1 MLNTNKPSMGVLNL
15 QRGEQRFNL
24 SRYPAAEALSYF
36 VKHYWIV
43 SWESR
48 DEEPF
53 MQHVVPNPCVN
64 LVIEPGKTL
73 IYAPSTQKF
82 TYPIYGQG
90 LVFGIKFKPGG
101 FYPFLQHS
109 VSSLLN
115 HPLEVSAILD
125 MNGPELE
132 HTILNLGDE
141 QHSMVKAMNEL
152 LLSKLPSQDE
162 QVLQIN
168 QIIDFISGDRDVSKV
183 DVVCD
188 HFQIHIR
195 KLQRL
200 FDQYVGICPKWV
212 IRLYRLQNAAEM
224 MDRQAPIDLSQ
235 LAMELGYHDQS
246 HFIKD
251 FKAVVGC
258 TPDEY
263 RRIVCS
269 SEILTI
275 S

>member
-1 MLNTNKPSMGVLNL
+1 MQNTNKPSMGVLNL
-15 QRGEQRFNL
+15 QRGEKRFNL

-36 VKHYWIV
+36 VKHYWVV

-64 LVIEPGKTL
+64 LIVEPGKTL

-82 TYPIYGQG
+82 TYPIFGQG
-90 LVFGIKFKPGG
+90 IVFGVKFKPGG
-101 FYPFLQHS
+101 FYPFLQHPI
-109 VSSLLN
+109 SSLLN
-115 HPLEVSAILD
+115 HPLEVGAILD
-125 MNGPELE
+125 LNGPEVE
-132 HTILNLGDE
+132 QAILNLGNE
-141 QHSMVKAMNEL
+141 QSMTKAMDKL
-152 LLSKLPSQDE
+152 LLSKLPSRDE

-168 QIIDFISGDRDVSKV
+168 QIIDFISGNRDVSKV

-200 FDQYVGICPKWV
+200 FDQYVGISPKWV

-224 MDRQAPIDLSQ
+224 MDLQMPMDLSQ

-251 FKAVVGC
+251 FKAVVGS

-263 RRIVCS
+263 RRIVCNS
-269 SEILTI
+269 
-275 S
+275 

>member
-1 MLNTNKPSMGVLNL
+1 MNIDTQKPSMGVLNL
-15 QRGEQRFNL
+15 QGGEKRFNL
-24 SRYPAAEALSYF
+24 SRLPAAEALSYF

-43 SWESR
+43 RWNSR
-48 DEEPF
+48 DDEPY

-64 LVIEPGKTL
+64 LIVEPGKTM

-82 TYPIYGQG
+82 TYPIYGEG
-90 LVFGIKFKPGG
+90 LVFGVKFKPGG
-101 FYPFLQHS
+101 FYPFLKRP
-109 VSSLLN
+109 VSRLLN
-115 HPLEVSAILD
+115 RPLEVSAILD

-132 HTILNLGDE
+132 GTILSLGDE
-141 QHSMVKAMNEL
+141 QAMAIVMDKL
-152 LLSKLPSQDE
+152 LLSKLPPQDE
-162 QVLQIN
+162 QVFQIN
-168 QIIDFISGDRDVSKV
+168 RIIDFIAEEKDLSKV
-183 DVVCD
+183 DAVCE

-200 FDQYVGICPKWV
+200 FDQYVGISPKWV
-212 IRLYRLQNAAEM
+212 IRLYRLQNAAEI
-224 MDRQAPIDLSQ
+224 MDLRMPIDLSQ

-263 RRIVCS
+263 RRNVQNG
-269 SEILTI
+269 
-275 S
+275 

>member
-1 MLNTNKPSMGVLNL
+1 MPNTNKPSMGVLNL
-15 QRGEQRFNL
+15 QRGEKRFNL

-53 MQHVVPNPCVN
+53 LQHVVPNPCVN
-64 LVIEPGKTL
+64 LIVEPGKTL

-82 TYPIYGQG
+82 TYPIHGQG
-90 LVFGIKFKPGG
+90 LVFGVKFKPGG
-101 FYPFLQHS
+101 FYPFLQHP

-115 HPLEVSAILD
+115 QPLEVSAILD

-132 HTILNLGDE
+132 HAILNLGDE
-141 QHSMVKAMNEL
+141 QYMAQTMDKL
-152 LLSKLPSQDE
+152 LLSKLPPQDE

-168 QIIDFISGDRDVSKV
+168 QIIDFISDDWDVSKV
-183 DVVCD
+183 DVVCE

-200 FDQYVGICPKWV
+200 FDQYVGISPKWV

-224 MDRQAPIDLSQ
+224 MDLRTLIDLPQ

-251 FKAVVGC
+251 FKAVVGY

-263 RRIVCS
+263 RRIVCN
-269 SEILTI
+269 SEML
-275 S
+275 

>member
-1 MLNTNKPSMGVLNL
+1 MPANTQKPSMGVLNL
-15 QRGEQRFNL
+15 QRGEKRFNL

-53 MQHVVPNPCVN
+53 LQHVVPNPCVN
-64 LVIEPGKTL
+64 LVVEPGKTL

-90 LVFGIKFKPGG
+90 LVFGVKFKPGG
-101 FYPFLQHS
+101 FYPFLKHPI
-109 VSSLLN
+109 SSLIN
-115 HPLEVSAILD
+115 RPLEVSGILD
-125 MNGPELE
+125 TSGLKLE
-132 HTILNLGDE
+132 EKILSLSDE
-141 QHSMVKAMNEL
+141 QAMAAVMDKL
-152 LLSKLPSQDE
+152 LLSKLPLQDE

-168 QIIDFISGDRDVSKV
+168 RIIDYIAEEKDLSKV
-183 DVVCD
+183 DAVCE

-200 FDQYVGICPKWV
+200 FDQYVGISPKWV

-224 MDRQAPIDLSQ
+224 IDRRTLIDLSQ
-235 LAMELGYHDQS
+235 LGMELGYHDQS
-246 HFIKD
+246 HFIRD
-251 FKAVVGC
+251 FKAVVGY

-263 RRIVCS
+263 RRIVCN
-269 SEILTI
+269 SEIL
-275 S
+275 